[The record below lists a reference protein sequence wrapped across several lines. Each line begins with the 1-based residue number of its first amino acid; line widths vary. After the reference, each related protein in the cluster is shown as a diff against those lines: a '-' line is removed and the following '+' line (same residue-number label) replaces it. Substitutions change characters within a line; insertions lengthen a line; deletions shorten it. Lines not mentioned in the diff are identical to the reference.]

1 MRVVG
6 YSNLRSP
13 EWVGRN
19 YPERVTM
26 TADEY
31 LAQFDNQTL
40 DRLQQLRR
48 WTTELAPTA
57 HEGVGYGLL
66 TYKLHGRPLIH
77 YGGFAKHIGVYPTGD
92 PLDDFAERLSGY
104 RRGKGS
110 IQFPLGDPVPADL
123 LRDLIAHRVQV
134 VGAQLPP
141 IGRPATAALAGVG
154 ITGWS
159 DLAGHTADELLAL
172 HGVGPKA
179 ITILNSH
186 GANL

>member
-1 MRVVG
+1 MIGWSDLPGIELWSIKVLLSGTAPGSHQDQGAVGAAADVWAHPGLFFLRPDGHPSVVAAIKDQCD
-6 YSNLRSP
+6 R
-13 EWVGRN
+13 
-19 YPERVTM
+19 
-26 TADEY
+26 Y
-31 LAQFDNQTL
+31 LHVI
-40 DRLQQLRR
+40 
-48 WTTELAPTA
+48 P
-57 HEGVGYGLL
+57 YGEFVQEPQV
-66 TYKLHGRPLIH
+66 R
-77 YGGFAKHIGVYPTGD
+77 
-92 PLDDFAERLSGY
+92 FAERLTGY

-179 ITILNSH
+179 ITILNAH